1 MTKRRHALG
10 IAGFIALAF
19 AMACGSS
26 SNKSAPSKTGPA
38 GADGAA
44 PEGDAAGVSA
54 GDDAAGTTTPE
65 GTPDGSGVAP
75 VDAGPIVA
83 PQPLSPDIVVDQF
96 GYLPASEKIAIVRN
110 PQVGFD
116 KATTF
121 TPGATY
127 ALVDA
132 HSSKKLLEAAPAV
145 WNGGATDSSSGDK
158 VWWFDFSSVTTP
170 GDYFVLDETASVRSA
185 VFTLSTNVY
194 RTVLVQSTRMYYYQ
208 RDGIAKDAKYAGA
221 EWADGVAHPQDSK
234 CGLYSDGSAPQD
246 LHGGWF
252 DAGDQNRY
260 TNWGASD
267 VIELLRAY
275 VENPAVF
282 TDDTNIPESGNGVA
296 DLLDEA
302 KWELDWMAR
311 MQQSSGS
318 VLSIAGHAGASPP
331 STDTSPCRYGPAST
345 SATLTSAAAFA
356 YASIVF
362 GTASGAATAYPGYAA
377 GLKTRAQ
384 NAWTWAVA
392 NPSVKFFNAQNG
404 VGSGEQEVSD
414 ATSLLQ
420 KKLQAA
426 VFLFEL
432 TGTATYQTFFDGN
445 DSSLLSSFDP
455 FHMDPID
462 TALEYARTKGATAS
476 VAQTITS
483 GFKSNVEG
491 ANYFGVLS
499 SKKGA
504 YPSYLQTYTWGSNQ
518 TQAGQ
523 GNMFA
528 DVAAFGI
535 DAAASAQATTY
546 AERYVHY
553 FNGVNPIQLVYLS
566 NMGAFGAES
575 SVTRFFH
582 TWFAHGSDWDAAGVS
597 KYGPPPGYLTGGPN
611 PSYTWDS
618 CCPSNCSGNSCG
630 AAPLSPPTGQPDQKS
645 YRDFNDSWPLDS
657 WQVTEPDDG
666 YQAQYVR
673 LLSKFVQ

>member
-1 MTKRRHALG
+1 MKRPRHALG
-10 IAGFIALAF
+10 IAGFIALGL
-19 AMACGSS
+19 AMACGSGS
-26 SNKSAPSKTGPA
+26 GGNDKAPATSKTGPGNLDA
-38 GADGAA
+38 STT
-44 PEGDAAGVSA
+44 AAGDSGEA
-54 GDDAAGTTTPE
+54 SGDDAAVGS
-65 GTPDGSGVAP
+65 TPDASGVAP

-83 PQPLSPDIVVDQF
+83 PQPVSPNIVVDQF
-96 GYLPASEKIAIVRN
+96 GYLPVSEKIAVLRN

-116 KATTF
+116 KTTTF

-132 HSSKKLLEAAPAV
+132 HSSQKLLEAAPMA
-145 WNGGATDSSSGDK
+145 WNGGATDTSSGDK
-158 VWWFDFSSVTTP
+158 AWWFDFSSVTTP
-170 GDYFVLDETASVRSA
+170 GDYFVLDETANVRSA
-185 VFTLSTNVY
+185 VFTLSTGVY
-194 RTVLVQSTRMYYYQ
+194 RDVLVQTTRMYYYQ

-221 EWADGVAHPQDSK
+221 DWADGVAHPQDSM

-275 VENPAVF
+275 VESPGAF
-282 TDDTNIPESGNGVA
+282 TDDTNIPESGNGVP
-296 DLLDEA
+296 DVLDEA

-311 MQQSSGS
+311 MQQSNGS

-331 STDTSPCRYGPAST
+331 STDTSPCRYGPANT
-345 SATLTSAAAFA
+345 SATFTSAAAFA
-356 YASIVF
+356 SASIVF
-362 GTASGAATAYPGYAA
+362 ASVSGAATAYPGYAA
-377 GLKTRAQ
+377 GLKTRAE

-392 NPSVKFFNAQNG
+392 NPNVQFFNSQNNIG
-404 VGSGEQEVSD
+404 AGEQEVD
-414 ATSLLQ
+414 AAGLLQ

-432 TGTATYQTFFDGN
+432 TGTATYQTFFDAN

-455 FHMDPID
+455 FHMEPID
-462 TALEYARTKGATAS
+462 TALEYAKAKGATAS
-476 VAQTITS
+476 VAQAITS
-483 GFKSNVEG
+483 SFKSNVEG
-491 ANYFGVLS
+491 SGYFGAMTSNKDPYL
-499 SKKGA
+499 A
-504 YPSYLQTYTWGSNQ
+504 YLQAYTWGSNQ
-518 TQAGQ
+518 TKAGQ

-535 DAAASAQATTY
+535 DAAASAQATKY
-546 AERYVHY
+546 AARYVHY
-553 FNGVNPIQLVYLS
+553 VHGVNPIHLVYLS
-566 NMGAFGAES
+566 TMGDYGAES

-582 TWFAHGSDWDAAGVS
+582 SWFGHGTEWDAFGVS
-597 KYGPPPGYLTGGPN
+597 EYGPPPGYLTGGPN
-611 PSYTWDS
+611 PSYAWDG

-630 AAPLSPPTGQPDQKS
+630 AAQLSPPTGQPDQKS
-645 YRDFNDSWPLDS
+645 YLDFNDSWPLDS
-657 WQVTEPDDG
+657 WEVTEPDDG